1 MRAVLAIQGG
11 EAPAGLDGAPG
22 PFSGHA
28 LASNGLLH
36 DQALELI
43 GD

>member
-1 MRAVLAIQGG
+1 MEEAGG
-11 EAPAGLDGAPG
+11 RFTGLDGAPG
-22 PFSGHA
+22 PFSGNA